1 MRFPRP
7 LAIALFLFTAQI
19 FALGD
24 DLAVLRNGS
33 AIDHLR
39 REQIGDMTRLYM
51 KEGYVDVPTG
61 DISSFEAVET
71 PPAPPDAAPAMEKP
85 QSVAPNTP
93 LDINQVVRE
102 ASDRR
107 QIDPDFVASVIKA
120 ESNFKVR
127 AVSPKGA
134 RGLMQL
140 MPGTAAKLGVQ
151 DPFDAKANVEGGTE
165 YLKQLLILYDKD
177 AIKALAAYNAGP
189 QRVTQYHGVPP
200 YRETQAYI
208 SRILRDFNAKKLAQM
223 NSGQAQ
229 TQTATSGS
237 QPSKAHATN
246 ATASKKAA
254 GSRSAAGRNASNKTT
269 GKGKTQQASA
279 AVSQGGE

>member
-7 LAIALFLFTAQI
+7 LAIALFLFIAQI

-24 DLAVLRNGS
+24 EVAVLQNGFRQS
-33 AIDHLR
+33 YVR
-39 REQIGDMTRLYM
+39 REQMGEMTRLYL
-51 KEGYVDVPTG
+51 KEGHVDLPTEQ
-61 DISSFEAVET
+61 IVSFEVEET
-71 PPAPPDAAPAMEKP
+71 PLAPPEAAPALEKS
-85 QSVAPNTP
+85 QRVTNTP
-93 LDINQVVRE
+93 LDLDQVVRE
-102 ASDRR
+102 ASGRR

-165 YLKQLLILYDKD
+165 YLKQLLNLYDKD

-189 QRVTQYHGVPP
+189 HRVTQYHGVPP
-200 YRETQAYI
+200 YRETRAYI
-208 SRILRDFNAKKLAQM
+208 SRIVSDFNAKKLAQM
-223 NSGQAQ
+223 KSAADR
-229 TQTATSGS
+229 TQTATASS
-237 QPSKAHATN
+237 TPAKTN
-246 ATASKKAA
+246 AKSATVSKKAA

-279 AVSQGGE
+279 AVSQGG

>member
-1 MRFPRP
+1 M
-7 LAIALFLFTAQI
+7 AIALFLFIAQI

-24 DLAVLRNGS
+24 EVAVLQNGFRQS
-33 AIDHLR
+33 YVR
-39 REQIGDMTRLYM
+39 REQIGEMTRLYL
-51 KEGYVDVPTG
+51 KEGHVDLPTEQ
-61 DISSFEAVET
+61 IVSFEVEET
-71 PPAPPDAAPAMEKP
+71 PPAPPEAAPVLEKP
-85 QSVAPNTP
+85 QPVTP
-93 LDINQVVRE
+93 STALDLDQVVRE

-165 YLKQLLILYDKD
+165 YLKQLLNLYDKD

-189 QRVTQYHGVPP
+189 HRVTQYHGVPP
-200 YRETQAYI
+200 YRETRAYI
-208 SRILRDFNAKKLAQM
+208 SRIVSDFNAKKLAQM
-223 NSGQAQ
+223 KSTDAQ
-229 TQTATSGS
+229 TQTATAGS
-237 QPSKAHATN
+237 APAKTN
-246 ATASKKAA
+246 AKSATVSKKAV